1 MNHDVV
7 YLVIGVLALVLS
19 YWAIKSTNSARGL
32 WHRGR
37 EERDIHR
44 SEIAHAIIP
53 GRCPG

>member
-1 MNHDVV
+1 MNHNVV

-19 YWAIKSTNSARGL
+19 YWAIKSTKSARGL